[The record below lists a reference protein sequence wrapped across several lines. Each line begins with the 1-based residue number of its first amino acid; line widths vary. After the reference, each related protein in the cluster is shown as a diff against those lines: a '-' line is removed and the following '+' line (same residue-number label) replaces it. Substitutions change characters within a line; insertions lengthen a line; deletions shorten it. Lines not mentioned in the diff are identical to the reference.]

1 MSDILTVKDETDAMK
16 GSEAE
21 FKDTDPVENLIK
33 SGSQE
38 QIQAE
43 KDENCPDS
51 KNNMPVRSFSLYF
64 SLLYHVKS
72 VSCSSPFLFIR
83 VSLVQ
88 VRKTCLVLGK
98 QVG

>member
-1 MSDILTVKDETDAMK
+1 MSDILTVKDETGAMK
-16 GSEAE
+16 GSEDE

-51 KNNMPVRSFSLYF
+51 KNNMPVRNF
-64 SLLYHVKS
+64 SLLFFLLVCHVE
-72 VSCSSPFLFIR
+72 
-83 VSLVQ
+83 
-88 VRKTCLVLGK
+88 
-98 QVG
+98 

>member
-38 QIQAE
+38 QIQVE
-43 KDENCPDS
+43 MNIQPLILK
-51 KNNMPVRSFSLYF
+51 
-64 SLLYHVKS
+64 
-72 VSCSSPFLFIR
+72 I
-83 VSLVQ
+83 
-88 VRKTCLVLGK
+88 VL
-98 QVG
+98 

>member
-1 MSDILTVKDETDAMK
+1 MK

-38 QIQAE
+38 QIQVE

-64 SLLYHVKS
+64 SLITFILLLCLSSYINMK
-72 VSCSSPFLFIR
+72 VSHF
-83 VSLVQ
+83 
-88 VRKTCLVLGK
+88 
-98 QVG
+98 

>member
-1 MSDILTVKDETDAMK
+1 MRMSDILAVKDETDAMK
-16 GSEAE
+16 GSEGE

-51 KNNMPVRSFSLYF
+51 KNNMPVRSFSLYL
-64 SLLYHVKS
+64 SLIYHVK
-72 VSCSSPFLFIR
+72 
-83 VSLVQ
+83 
-88 VRKTCLVLGK
+88 
-98 QVG
+98 